1 MVFSPP
7 SLSVKVALPSV
18 NVTACSPL
26 PKVPE
31 TGSPS
36 PSVSVTA
43 KPNSRWLSPPTTVFL
58 TVRLP
63 VLAMLVKTAASTVRS
78 AALPSSSV
86 SCAILVLGDSLPAPS
101 SVTVTVAR

>member
-1 MVFSPP
+1 MAFFSP
-7 SLSVKVALPSV
+7 SLSVKFALPSV
-18 NVTACSPL
+18 KVTACSPL

-36 PSVSVTA
+36 PSASVTA

-63 VLAMLVKTAASTVRS
+63 VLAVLVKTAASTVRP
-78 AALPSSSV
+78 AASPASSV
-86 SCAILVLGDSLPAPS
+86 SCAILVLADSLPALS
-101 SVTVTVAR
+101 SVTVTVTR